1 MSPGA
6 TITCAPLHSDFTIA
20 LRPGVIAYSKSCSH
34 IASAPW
40 NRGDTV
46 DGLRR
51 QVATIEALMFACDA
65 PPILITLVEDLYQ
78 SIDRLGDHRC
88 PRSSLDPRQSLLDAG

>member
-1 MSPGA
+1 MQ
-6 TITCAPLHSDFTIA
+6 
-20 LRPGVIAYSKSCSH
+20 RV
-34 IASAPW
+34 ASAPW
-40 NRGDTV
+40 DRIEAV

-78 SIDRLGDHRC
+78 SIDRLESPPPAYGH
-88 PRSSLDPRQSLLDAG
+88 PPSLLDAG

>member
-1 MSPGA
+1 VQP
-6 TITCAPLHSDFTIA
+6 
-20 LRPGVIAYSKSCSH
+20 

-40 NRGDTV
+40 NRGDPV

-78 SIDRLGDHRC
+78 SIDRLEP
-88 PRSSLDPRQSLLDAG
+88 PRSSLGHQQSLLDAG

>member
-1 MSPGA
+1 
-6 TITCAPLHSDFTIA
+6 
-20 LRPGVIAYSKSCSH
+20 V
-34 IASAPW
+34 ASAPW
-40 NRGDTV
+40 DRIEAV

-78 SIDRLGDHRC
+78 SIDRLESPPPSFGH
-88 PRSSLDPRQSLLDAG
+88 PPSLLDAG

>member
-1 MSPGA
+1 MQP
-6 TITCAPLHSDFTIA
+6 
-20 LRPGVIAYSKSCSH
+20 

-40 NRGDTV
+40 NRGDPV

-78 SIDRLGDHRC
+78 SIDRLEL
-88 PRSSLDPRQSLLDAG
+88 PRSSLGHQQSLLDAG

>member
-1 MSPGA
+1 MQ
-6 TITCAPLHSDFTIA
+6 
-20 LRPGVIAYSKSCSH
+20 RVV
-34 IASAPW
+34 SAPW
-40 NRGDTV
+40 DRIDAV

-78 SIDRLGDHRC
+78 SIVRLETPPPSFGH
-88 PRSSLDPRQSLLDAG
+88 PPSLLDAG

>member
-1 MSPGA
+1 VQP
-6 TITCAPLHSDFTIA
+6 
-20 LRPGVIAYSKSCSH
+20 

-40 NRGDTV
+40 NRGDPV
-46 DGLRR
+46 EGLRR

-78 SIDRLGDHRC
+78 SIDRLAL
-88 PRSSLDPRQSLLDAG
+88 PRSSLVHQQSLLDAG

>member
-1 MSPGA
+1 VQ
-6 TITCAPLHSDFTIA
+6 
-20 LRPGVIAYSKSCSH
+20 RV
-34 IASAPW
+34 ASAP
-40 NRGDTV
+40 GDRIDSV

-78 SIDRLGDHRC
+78 SIDRLETPPPSFGHQ
-88 PRSSLDPRQSLLDAG
+88 PFLLDAG

>member
-1 MSPGA
+1 VQ
-6 TITCAPLHSDFTIA
+6 H
-20 LRPGVIAYSKSCSH
+20 V
-34 IASAPW
+34 ASAPW
-40 NRGDTV
+40 DREDPV

-78 SIDRLGDHRC
+78 SIDRLEH
-88 PRSSLDPRQSLLDAG
+88 PRPSLAPRQSSLLDAG

>member
-1 MSPGA
+1 VQP
-6 TITCAPLHSDFTIA
+6 I
-20 LRPGVIAYSKSCSH
+20 V
-34 IASAPW
+34 SAPW
-40 NRGDTV
+40 DRGDPV

-78 SIDRLGDHRC
+78 SIDHLES
-88 PRSSLDPRQSLLDAG
+88 PRSSLAPRQSLLDAG